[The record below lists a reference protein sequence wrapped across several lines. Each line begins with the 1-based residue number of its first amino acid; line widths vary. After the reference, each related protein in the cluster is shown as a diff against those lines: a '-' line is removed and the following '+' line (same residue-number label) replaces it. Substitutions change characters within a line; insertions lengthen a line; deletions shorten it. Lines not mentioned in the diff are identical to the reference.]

1 MRILALESDYNYCWV
16 FLETELHCYNYTGSF
31 ISKLPH
37 QGFTD
42 LKLWNGCCFFKEEM
56 TFTINQKTAETFLM
70 LNLPKV
76 LVKQFFVTN
85 QTLYIYDEEF
95 LHHYQLLNN

>member
-1 MRILALESDYNYCWV
+1 M
-16 FLETELHCYNYTGSF
+16 GSL
-31 ISKLPH
+31 ISKLSH
-37 QGFTD
+37 EGFTD
-42 LKLWNGCCFFKEEM
+42 LKLWNGILFLLKENM
-56 TFTINQKTAETFLM
+56 IYYKQKNSDTFLI

>member
-1 MRILALESDYNYCWV
+1 M
-16 FLETELHCYNYTGSF
+16 GSL
-31 ISKLPH
+31 ISKLP
-37 QGFTD
+37 QEGFTD
-42 LKLWNGCCFFKEEM
+42 LKLWNGVLFLQKENAIYYKLKN
-56 TFTINQKTAETFLM
+56 TETVLR